1 MKPSSFDVFSSVMI
15 AVVSILSALTAWR
28 ANATSIA
35 VGDAEFDGIS
45 VSIQAQEARIN
56 NAILAYQH
64 YRAFTTY
71 FRYNAIG
78 DQLFENPEIDDL
90 RERTEL
96 WGLAHGLQYSFFNS
110 RYLNQDHT
118 QYDVQRE
125 IDELWAEAN
134 LTGDL
139 NYQQHFDLAEAYQQ
153 KGDYLTLTLIVFAFS
168 FFFFAAGQ
176 ALQNSLRYLFAIA
189 GLAAM
194 LGGVCVV
201 LVLEFTV

>member
-110 RYLNQDHT
+110 RYLDQDHT

-153 KGDYLTLTLIVFAFS
+153 KGDYLTLTLIVFAVS

-176 ALQNSLRYLFAIA
+176 ALRNSLRYLFAIA